1 MSSLEASDTT
11 PALVIDSATG
21 VDVHLRVAGPGAR
34 AAAFVLDWVIRL
46 ILAASWYVIAAVI
59 YNRRFDVRAPLV
71 PSARWFVAVLAP
83 SVAIYFLYHY
93 VLEVAMR
100 GRTPG
105 KRMVG
110 VRIVTRSGS
119 TPSVGA
125 LLARN
130 VFRLIDSFPFA
141 YTVGLITT
149 MVTRDHVRVGDLAAG
164 TFLVYAS
171 GRAQLPALPAANV
184 ANAAQAELIGE
195 LLQRWEQLAP
205 EARRRLARRIL
216 DTTSP
221 DTTSPDAPR
230 LEDDGALRGEL
241 ERLMTARAS

>member
-1 MSSLEASDTT
+1 VSSLEASGST

-46 ILAASWYVIAAVI
+46 ILAMSWYVIAAAI
-59 YNRRFDVRAPLV
+59 YNRRLDIRAPLV

-83 SVAIYFLYHY
+83 SAAIYFLYHY
-93 VLEVAMR
+93 VLEIAMR

-141 YTVGLITT
+141 YTVGLISTLA
-149 MVTRDHVRVGDLAAG
+149 TRDHVRIGDLAAG
-164 TFLVYAS
+164 TFLVYESA
-171 GRAQLPALPAANV
+171 RAQLPALPAAAV

-216 DTTSP
+216 DTAAPDSP
-221 DTTSPDAPR
+221 RP
-230 LEDDGALRGEL
+230 EDEGALRGEL
-241 ERLMTARAS
+241 ERLMAARAS